1 MDDLAGY
8 LRTRRSRVDPAA
20 VDIPTDRRRVEGLRR
35 EEVAHLSGISVDYY
49 VRLEQGRA
57 TQPSEQV
64 LDALARV
71 LGLDETERGH
81 LYRLARQRRRR
92 AKAPGGRVRPE
103 LLRVLDLVADA
114 PALIMD
120 PRLDVLAGNRL
131 AGLFYGRS
139 MPGLNTARHIFLEEA
154 ERGLY
159 ADWEKCTLDVVGH
172 LRLAAGKYPED
183 PRLAPLIGELA
194 MGSERFRRLW
204 ARADVRARTHGRKA
218 YRQPLVGLLELH
230 QENFSLPDES
240 GMELLVL
247 SAAPGSPAEDGREP
261 GASYNLPGT
270 PYPPCSESQCNL
282 SPRRS
287 TDLSLQDLMRPDNQ
301 LERCCRRLG
310 FDCCPL
316 SRWHRCGPSSP
327 AVTCRVMQRTQGGR
341 RDPPGR

>member
-1 MDDLAGY
+1 MDDLASF

-20 VDIPTDRRRVEGLRR
+20 VGIPTDSRRRVEGLRR
-35 EEVAHLSGISVDYY
+35 EEIAHLSGVSVDYY

-81 LYRLARQRRRR
+81 LSRLARQRRRR

-103 LLRVLDLVADA
+103 VLRVLDLVTDA

-120 PRLDVLAGNRL
+120 HRLNVLAGNRL
-131 AGLFYGRS
+131 AGLLYGRP
-139 MPGLNTARHIFLEEA
+139 MPGLNSARHIFLEEA

-159 ADWEKCTLDVVGH
+159 ADWENCTLDVVGH

-183 PRLAPLIGELA
+183 PALASLIGELA
-194 MGSERFRRLW
+194 MGSARFRRLW

-218 YRQPLVGLLELH
+218 YRHPLVGLLELH
-230 QENFSLPDES
+230 QENFALSDQS

-247 SAAPGSPAEDGREP
+247 SAAPGSSAEDGLRLLSGLGTDRGDAHP
-261 GASYNLPGT
+261 GVNA
-270 PYPPCSESQCNL
+270 QVH
-282 SPRRS
+282 
-287 TDLSLQDLMRPDNQ
+287 D
-301 LERCCRRLG
+301 
-310 FDCCPL
+310 
-316 SRWHRCGPSSP
+316 
-327 AVTCRVMQRTQGGR
+327 QRAGA
-341 RDPPGR
+341 